1 MENTEHLLVQPQSE
15 KKHES
20 RNECGSANSLLS
32 FVCIS
37 SKLNTVSFY
46 SRRIMER
53 KREEKMTIVSDKMV
67 LCEGIEEGQHA
78 MYTLRLEIAA

>member
-1 MENTEHLLVQPQSE
+1 
-15 KKHES
+15 
-20 RNECGSANSLLS
+20 
-32 FVCIS
+32 
-37 SKLNTVSFY
+37 
-46 SRRIMER
+46 MER